1 MSALKQIETVRN
13 DFLAELEDVNEDL
26 KELESLRAKYLGRK
40 GKVASLFSLMGE
52 ASNEERPALGESLN
66 QLKKELSTLFEDKVS
81 EFDRS
86 RQEAEDDS
94 IDLSLPGKEHRL
106 GSIHILEQTL
116 SEIKDIYRS
125 IGFHVAYG
133 PEVDDDHHNFT
144 ALNIPEHHPARDM
157 QDTFFID
164 PGTVLRTHTSNVQ
177 VHLMEEQDPP
187 IRYIVPGRVYRN
199 EAIGYKSYCLFHQVE
214 GIYINE
220 RVSFGELKGCL
231 EYFVK
236 QMFGPKKK
244 MRFRPSFF
252 PFTEPSAE
260 VDIWDE
266 ERQQWME
273 ILGCGM
279 VDPAVLD
286 NVGYDSSRFHGY
298 AFGMGVERIAM
309 LKYGIPDLRPFYDSD
324 IRWLKH
330 YGFVPLDIPTVSKGI
345 NQ

>member
-26 KELESLRAKYLGRK
+26 KEIESLRSKYLGRK

-66 QLKKELSTLFEDKVS
+66 QLKKELTTLFEDKVS

-86 RQEAEDDS
+86 RQKAEDDY

-116 SEIKDIYRS
+116 SEIKDIYCS

-133 PEVDDDHHNFT
+133 PEVDDYHHNFT

-187 IRYIVPGRVYRN
+187 I
-199 EAIGYKSYCLFHQVE
+199 
-214 GIYINE
+214 
-220 RVSFGELKGCL
+220 
-231 EYFVK
+231 
-236 QMFGPKKK
+236 M
-244 MRFRPSFF
+244 
-252 PFTEPSAE
+252 
-260 VDIWDE
+260 
-266 ERQQWME
+266 
-273 ILGCGM
+273 
-279 VDPAVLD
+279 
-286 NVGYDSSRFHGY
+286 
-298 AFGMGVERIAM
+298 
-309 LKYGIPDLRPFYDSD
+309 
-324 IRWLKH
+324 
-330 YGFVPLDIPTVSKGI
+330 
-345 NQ
+345 

>member
-26 KELESLRAKYLGRK
+26 KELESLRSKYLGRK

-66 QLKKELSTLFEDKVS
+66 QLKKELTTLFEDKVS

-86 RQEAEDDS
+86 RQKAEDDS

-309 LKYGIPDLRPFYDSD
+309 LKYKISD
-324 IRWLKH
+324 IRH
-330 YGFVPLDIPTVSKGI
+330 FYSGDVRFMEQFV
-345 NQ
+345 

>member
-26 KELESLRAKYLGRK
+26 KEIESLRSKYLGRK

-66 QLKKELSTLFEDKVS
+66 QLKKELTTLFDDKVS

-86 RQEAEDDS
+86 RQKAEDDS

-309 LKYGIPDLRPFYDSD
+309 LKYKISD
-324 IRWLKH
+324 IRH
-330 YGFVPLDIPTVSKGI
+330 FYSGDVRFMEQFV
-345 NQ
+345 

>member
-1 MSALKQIETVRN
+1 MSALKLIETARN
-13 DFLAELEDVNEDL
+13 EFLAELEDVGEDL
-26 KELESLRAKYLGRK
+26 NQIENFRSTYLGRK
-40 GKVASLFSLMGE
+40 GKVASLFSLMGN
-52 ASNEERPALGESLN
+52 ASNEDRPALGNSLN
-66 QLKKELSTLFEDKVS
+66 KLKNDLTTLFENKL
-81 EFDRS
+81 
-86 RQEAEDDS
+86 AEINSSKQKAQDDS
-94 IDLSLPGKEHRL
+94 IDLSLPSKQRRL

-116 SEIKDIYRS
+116 SEIKEIYQS

-133 PEVDDDHHNFT
+133 PEVDDDYHNFT

-164 PGTVLRTHTSNVQ
+164 PETVLRTHTSNVQ

-187 IRYIVPGRVYRN
+187 LRYIVPGKVYRN

-231 EYFVK
+231 EFFVK
-236 QMFGPKKK
+236 QMFGPKKN
-244 MRFRPSFF
+244 MRFRPSYF

-266 ERQQWME
+266 ERKKWME

-279 VDPAVLD
+279 VDPAVLE
-286 NVGYDSSRFHGY
+286 NVGYDPSRFHGY

-309 LKYGIPDLRPFYDSD
+309 LKYKIND
-324 IRWLKH
+324 IRH
-330 YGFVPLDIPTVSKGI
+330 FYSGDVRFMEQFV
-345 NQ
+345 